1 MIKQQI
7 HFITSNPKHYQSEK
21 RVQLINI
28 KNGNGTEWSIIQSV
42 IIGVINKTGQP
53 WSQSLITDRAT
64 RLVTGVWLQTE
75 PDNLMS
81 CYQLHV
87 IIIITIGDLIF
98 MRMNEQVT
106 YIIDQVLYQRPFLPQ
121 RQKSTWN
128 WPIHPWAGTGSLWLN
143 AGKIIKNMENSL
155 KMAVKFP

>member
-7 HFITSNPKHYQSEK
+7 HFITSNPKHYQLEK

-64 RLVTGVWLQTE
+64 RLVIGVWLQTE
-75 PDNLMS
+75 LDNLMS

-87 IIIITIGDLIF
+87 IIIIAIDDLIF

-106 YIIDQVLYQRPFLPQ
+106 YNID
-121 RQKSTWN
+121 
-128 WPIHPWAGTGSLWLN
+128 
-143 AGKIIKNMENSL
+143 
-155 KMAVKFP
+155 

>member
-53 WSQSLITDRAT
+53 
-64 RLVTGVWLQTE
+64 
-75 PDNLMS
+75 
-81 CYQLHV
+81 
-87 IIIITIGDLIF
+87 
-98 MRMNEQVT
+98 
-106 YIIDQVLYQRPFLPQ
+106 
-121 RQKSTWN
+121 
-128 WPIHPWAGTGSLWLN
+128 
-143 AGKIIKNMENSL
+143 
-155 KMAVKFP
+155 